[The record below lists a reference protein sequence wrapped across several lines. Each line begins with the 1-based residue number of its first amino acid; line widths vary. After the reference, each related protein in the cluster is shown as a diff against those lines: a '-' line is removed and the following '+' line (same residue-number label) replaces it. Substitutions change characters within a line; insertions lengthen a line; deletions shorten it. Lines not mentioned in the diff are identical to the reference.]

1 MRRKLRTALLGC
13 VAGAGLAACS
23 DQPSAV
29 PTIPRTIR
37 VNADVLPTC
46 NINGLK
52 AAVRNYVA
60 ASNDPIYDIIR
71 DLSQATSSAAA
82 YDAGMNGLA
91 RLALVRGSVDPV
103 LKKTGATAAQGAAAV
118 TGFLACMPVGNVQD
132 GFATNIV
139 SAMGAGGL
147 FEVPV
152 GSGPIFTRGAG
163 TPFWFAQPKAGT
175 WFGLTGKRVMIF
187 GYQIG
192 NYDGNNDPTAGGGFD
207 YNIVPM
213 LTAGQQFPTN
223 NSLLVGVCGD
233 GAISNVRLKHNS
245 TILPEE
251 TIVCPASS
259 PPLASVSARNGLDF
273 AAIARKSVGFFLPE
287 PLHAAAF
294 AGITA
299 GGSVSELSPTV
310 PVVVNAALSFQSQP
324 VDGPIKQTLKGSD
337 GTSVKVLV
345 QTTANTPLNN
355 AVVTLEITGN
365 SGLNALFKDPTLPG
379 NGTAI
384 KVTRATNSSG
394 IADFDGIFVT
404 KAGGYTLTATV
415 VWDGEISA
423 TPIISNLFNMKNK

>member
-13 VAGAGLAACS
+13 VAGAALAACS

-29 PTIPRTIR
+29 PTVRRAIG
-37 VNADVLPTC
+37 VNANVTLPPC

-52 AAVRNYVA
+52 AAVRDYVA

-71 DLSQATSSAAA
+71 DLSQATTQAAA

-118 TGFLACMPVGNVQD
+118 GGFLACTPGGETVQD

-139 SAMGAGGL
+139 AAMGAGGL
-147 FEVPV
+147 FEVPE
-152 GSGPIFTRGAG
+152 GSGPIFTRGGG

-187 GYQIG
+187 GYPIP
-192 NYDGNNDPTAGGGFD
+192 NIDGNNDPAAGGGLD
-207 YNIVPM
+207 YNIVP
-213 LTAGQQFPTN
+213 LLATGQQFPTN
-223 NSLLVGVCGD
+223 NRLLVGVCGSETV
-233 GAISNVRLKHNS
+233 SNVRLKHKI
-245 TILPEE
+245 TILPQE
-251 TIVCPASS
+251 TIVCPLSS

-287 PLHAAAF
+287 PLHAAVF

-310 PVVVNAALSFQSQP
+310 PVVVNATQSFQSQP
-324 VDGPIKQTLKGSD
+324 VGGPIKQTLKGSD

-365 SGLNALFKDPTLPG
+365 SGLNALFKDGSGPA
-379 NGTAI
+379 AI
-384 KVTRATNSSG
+384 TVTRTTNASG
-394 IADFDGIFVT
+394 IADFAGIFVT

-415 VWDGEISA
+415 VWDGAISA
-423 TPIISNLFNMKNK
+423 TPKISNLFNMQNK